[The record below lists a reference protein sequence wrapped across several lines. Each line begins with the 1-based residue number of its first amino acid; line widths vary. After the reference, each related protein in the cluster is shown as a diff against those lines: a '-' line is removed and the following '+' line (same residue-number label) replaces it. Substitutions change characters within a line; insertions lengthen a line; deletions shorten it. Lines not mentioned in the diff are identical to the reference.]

1 MIVFFPSRPN
11 SSIRRKNIVGTLAD
25 RDLALGRIGL
35 ALLVESHHH
44 DGGARQMLMDVNQSD
59 GDGALMAQ
67 VAAQVQDLHRMK
79 VLETLR

>member
-1 MIVFFPSRPN
+1 
-11 SSIRRKNIVGTLAD
+11 
-25 RDLALGRIGL
+25 
-35 ALLVESHHH
+35 
-44 DGGARQMLMDVNQSD
+44 MLMDVNQSD